1 MTGRDKSNT
10 RKNDMNFN
18 PWMKNYFD
26 YILHEI
32 FPHASHPHVSQLH
45 YTDALCIV
53 QSLLQSN
60 TRQKLLMCALRSKV
74 HIIIMRGTETVW
86 YLQQELM
93 AHLTHT
99 VEDSRGKTGIWALK
113 LCPLYPMPLHPEA
126 PYPFKTAL
134 SSWNLMSIHRVQRA
148 FGITNLT
155 LSHGFSSL
163 FSFCNANLIP
173 NYLLYMC
180 AQ

>member
-53 QSLLQSN
+53 
-60 TRQKLLMCALRSKV
+60 
-74 HIIIMRGTETVW
+74 
-86 YLQQELM
+86 
-93 AHLTHT
+93 
-99 VEDSRGKTGIWALK
+99 
-113 LCPLYPMPLHPEA
+113 
-126 PYPFKTAL
+126 
-134 SSWNLMSIHRVQRA
+134 
-148 FGITNLT
+148 
-155 LSHGFSSL
+155 
-163 FSFCNANLIP
+163 
-173 NYLLYMC
+173 
-180 AQ
+180 